1 MSGII
6 GTESAILPPT
16 AWYQLAG
23 GEPVQPGLQAGILRE
38 KVESITGTPGHVLV
52 PRDVYSRRGIAGALS
67 KRCNLTKL
75 SQVVCKSGEFRRAET
90 LRLAFGASLL
100 RTRGTQLE

>member
-23 GEPVQPGLQAGILRE
+23 GEPVQPGLQTGILRE
-38 KVESITGTPGHVLV
+38 KVESITG
-52 PRDVYSRRGIAGALS
+52 
-67 KRCNLTKL
+67 
-75 SQVVCKSGEFRRAET
+75 RADMC
-90 LRLAFGASLL
+90 
-100 RTRGTQLE
+100 